1 MAGSPLAC
9 DDESMEVEDEFI
21 SIKKHSL
28 WQPPFKLQDCSFEY
42 LKDSPVPYS
51 LLHKPHKQKKL
62 KYTPEEEQKI
72 WSLLGT
78 LNNLDDKPTST
89 ATVQDTSTSETN
101 LFYAQSVP
109 ALQSM
114 REVKR
119 ERRAKKKAHLEKW
132 YGLPKGEL
140 TPEVKADLE
149 LIAKRQI
156 LGQDLH
162 TRKADGR
169 HSHFQVGVVADD
181 PGSFYDRI
189 PRKQRKKTL
198 VDELL
203 ANADYMK
210 KQRRQYSL
218 LQKEKWE
225 KKLAIRRKQKQQQ
238 QKSAKRAGKT
248 KTVKIAES

>member
-1 MAGSPLAC
+1 MINRFLLRNSTSKLLIPSAHFS
-9 DDESMEVEDEFI
+9 
-21 SIKKHSL
+21 
-28 WQPPFKLQDCSFEY
+28 WQPPFKLRDCSSEY
-42 LKDSPVPYS
+42 LEDSPVPYS
-51 LLHKPHKQKKL
+51 MLRNPYRQKKL

-72 WSLLGT
+72 WSLLGA

-89 ATVQDTSTSETN
+89 SSAKTTSASEKS

-119 ERRAKKKAHLEKW
+119 ERRAKKKAALEKW
-132 YGLPKGEL
+132 YGLPKGDL

-156 LGQDLH
+156 LGQDIH

-189 PRKQRKKTL
+189 PRKQRKRTL

-203 ANADYMK
+203 ANAEYMK
-210 KQRRQYSL
+210 YASKQRRQYSL